1 MATPVGAP
9 LDTKRYESLRAWQ
22 ACHQVVLAV
31 YRLTSTWPTDER
43 FGLVSQLRRAAV
55 SAPANLAEGSAKR
68 GPREFRRSIDVALG
82 SLAEVS
88 YYLKLALDLGYV
100 GRAEW
105 GEVEALRDHA
115 GRLTWGLNRAVQG
128 ASARKEAKP

>member
-1 MATPVGAP
+1 MAIAGGMP
-9 LDTKRYESLRAWQ
+9 LDTKRYEGLRAWQ
-22 ACHQVVLAV
+22 ACHQVVLVV
-31 YRLTSTWPTDER
+31 YRLTSTWPTHER
-43 FGLVSQLRRAAV
+43 FGLTSQLRRAAV

-88 YYLKLALDLGYV
+88 YYLKLASDLGYLDK
-100 GRAEW
+100 AEW

-128 ASARKEAKP
+128 RTASRGAKS